1 MLYRWFIQTEGKEMQ
16 AQKLKQIMKR
26 AMVLV
31 LAAVSLFSAVF
42 CAVPMTSAAQAA
54 SGTGLSCNV
63 KFSQPAICCDVGDQI
78 DLTQCGVQFSATSVM
93 TASGITWSYEGKT
106 VKSFTPSAK
115 GVYSLKATSGGKTMT
130 VYVVVKKAEESEYVL
145 YRNNFDETPGD
156 YRIVEQ
162 SNGSKIYASGGNLVL
177 DASSE
182 AGAYTRV
189 LLPSYLDAFGD
200 AIIEAG
206 VEFDAA
212 VDQTKWGS
220 VMFRVQNGNYPYYHT
235 LLRHNMTL
243 SNAAGILKRNVKNDW
258 DFLSESSFAYWN
270 TEGSNICRVT
280 LNGTESTLNLN
291 GYDVVSYNNMEY
303 ANGAFGFQA
312 RGVRMLVDYIQIT
325 LDGNASKTTASDVSF
340 AKPAIRADIG
350 DTLDL
355 TKCDV
360 QLAVNT
366 IYTKG
371 NTITWKLDGKTI
383 TSFTPTKAG
392 VTELTATSGKT
403 TKKIYVVTRNLTDG
417 EYVLYRNDFNSAPSD
432 FRVIESTKS
441 SAYYDGAGHYVL
453 DASSSNT
460 SYSRVLLPSFLDEF
474 GDFKLEAS
482 IKDTNANTA
491 KNWGSLMGRVQNGN
505 YPYMQMCVRSNA
517 LQDSGVEFSQRN
529 ESNTWSVKV
538 GTRSGYKQGNTYN
551 TYSLVMLSHQAWG
564 YINGVKTFHYRKN
577 LYVTGAM
584 GLQAKGMKLTVD
596 YVKVTLGDNAAWED
610 TSMITAVAAN
620 RPAIG
625 CNAGQTVLLTE
636 CDVQFTY
643 GAAPIDGSQITWKK
657 DGQVIT
663 EYSDTSE
670 GMHTLTA
677 THNGITR
684 NIYIMAKHTEI
695 DIYRIFKNDFTYSVD
710 GWHVVEHSNGGQ
722 FYHDSANG
730 YFVLDASGNKNSYV
744 RVLLPSYLDE
754 FSDAA
759 IQVSYALTQPTDI
772 NKWASVMYRVQNR
785 DYPYNHAL
793 IRYNPTVSSGVELAQ
808 RDPSNEWEV
817 FNRTTTA
824 NYTPGTWNEV
834 IVATY
839 AKSTDV
845 SVNNQ
850 YLMSYHDTP
859 YANGSWGLQVRG
871 AKMTVD
877 WVRIYFTK
885 NKRLQDLYVVSG
897 KYADVNDVSSGI
909 SAAPAIIT
917 DVKTK
922 AEFDDILNG
931 APAIAIL
938 NYKIVDGVARVVF
951 NDGSVSPKEAVEK
964 LASQVIPAFR
974 VNDAAAADSLA
985 SFLIGQ
991 NMKDAYVV
999 SAKPALVNRAYQKW
1013 KYVRGVVDYSARSG
1027 FDPEDLRYEALAN
1040 GAKVLLLAENTSK
1053 ETVTAIQ
1060 DSYSC
1065 VWLKAGSSN
1074 TASVTAINKGPYGI
1088 VSADRAV
1095 TEFCY
1100 KCYYPM
1106 NTMVRR
1112 PNVIGHRGNP
1122 STSQENTI
1130 AGASAAY
1137 SYGATAVENDIY
1149 LVADGVL
1156 MIMHDTT
1163 IDRTTNGSGSVTS
1176 YTSAQLKQFVVNNK
1190 SGVATQRIPSL
1201 EEYFKL
1207 IKGDKSKRLVV
1218 EYKQESVAL
1227 VQPLKA
1233 LIEKYDI
1240 MDQIV
1245 IIDFDK
1251 KNQNIRALR
1260 EALPGIP
1267 VGWLNNVVGDESN
1280 PIASVQNVLE
1290 RLQTDLVGF
1299 NPKFTGWGEN
1309 AVREFIYRGVNIWPW
1324 TVNDQATFDK
1334 LMIAGVG
1341 GITTNYSQWA
1351 SGYIE
1356 NLYVDAGGQ
1365 VITETYN
1372 GILTKVNNTAEFV
1385 LIEDT
1390 IGGVTYSNGT
1400 VKIPANSNGGHASY
1414 FFRYKA
1420 TTPTGYTYYVVSN
1433 VVTVKG

>member
-1 MLYRWFIQTEGKEMQ
+1 MQ
-16 AQKLKQIMKR
+16 NRIVKGIMKR
-26 AMVLV
+26 AMVLG
-31 LAAVSLFSAVF
+31 LAAVLLFSAVF
-42 CAVPMTSAAQAA
+42 CAVPMTSTAQAA
-54 SGTGLSCNV
+54 SGAAVSCNV
-63 KFSQPAICCDVGDQI
+63 KFSQPAICCDVD
-78 DLTQCGVQFSATSVM
+78 DKVELSKCGVQFSSTSVM
-93 TASGITWSYEGKT
+93 TTSGITWTYDGKT
-106 VKSFTPSAK
+106 VKTFTPSAK
-115 GVYSLKATSGGKTMT
+115 GVYTLTATAGNKSMK
-130 VYVVVKKAEESEYVL
+130 VYVVAKKAEESEYVL
-145 YRNNFDETPGD
+145 YRNDFDATPGD

-162 SNGSKIYASGGNLVL
+162 SNGSKVYTSSGCLVL
-177 DASSE
+177 DASSD

-189 LLPSYLDAFGD
+189 LLPTFLDAFGD
-200 AIIEAG
+200 AIIETS
-206 VEFDAA
+206 VQMNAA

-220 VMFRVQNGNYPYYHT
+220 VMFRVQNSNYPYYHT
-235 LLRHNMTL
+235 LLRNNMSL
-243 SNAAGILKRNVKNDW
+243 SNAVGILKRNVKNDW
-258 DFLSESSFAYWN
+258 DFLSESSFACWN
-270 TEGSNICRVT
+270 AEGANICRVT
-280 LNGTESTLNLN
+280 LKGTESVLNIN
-291 GYDVVSYNNMEY
+291 SYDVVTYNNMEY

-325 LDGNASKTTASDVSF
+325 LDGNTSKTTASDVSF
-340 AKPAIRADIG
+340 AKPAIRADMG
-350 DTLDL
+350 DTIDL

-360 QLAVNT
+360 QMTANT

-371 NTITWKLDGKTI
+371 SAITWKLDGKKV

-392 VTELTATSGKT
+392 VTVLTATAGGS
-403 TKKIYVVTRNLTDG
+403 TKKIYVVTRNLTEG
-417 EYVLYRNDFNSAPSD
+417 EYVLYRNDFDKAPTD
-432 FRVIESTKS
+432 FRVIQSTKA
-441 SAYYDGAGHYVL
+441 SAYHDGAGHYVL

-460 SYSRVLLPSFLDEF
+460 SYSRVLLPAFLDDF

-482 IKDTNANTA
+482 VKDTGANTA
-491 KNWGSLMGRVQNGN
+491 KNWSSLMGRVQNGN
-505 YPYMQMCVRSNA
+505 YPYMQMCVRTNA
-517 LQDSGVEFSQRN
+517 TQDSGVEFSQRN
-529 ESNTWSVKV
+529 EQNAWSVKV
-538 GTRSGYKQGNTYN
+538 GTRSGYKQANTYN
-551 TYSLVMLSHQAWG
+551 TYSLVMLSHQAFG
-564 YINGVKTFHYRKN
+564 YINGQQTFHYRKN
-577 LYVTGAM
+577 LYITGAM
-584 GLQAKGMKLTVD
+584 GFQAKGLKMTVD
-596 YVKVTLGDNAAWED
+596 YVKVTLGENAAWED
-610 TSMITAVAAN
+610 TAMITAVAAN

-625 CNAGQTVLLTE
+625 CNAGQTVLLTK

-643 GAAPIDGSQITWKK
+643 GAAPVAGTEIIWKK
-657 DGQVIT
+657 DGKVIT

-695 DIYRIFKNDFTYSVD
+695 DIYRIFKNDFTDGVE
-710 GWHVVEHSNGGQ
+710 GWHVVENSNGGQ
-722 FYHDSANG
+722 FYHDAAG
-730 YFVLDASGNKNSYV
+730 GFFVLDASGNKNSYV

-759 IQVSYALTQPTDI
+759 IQVSYTLSQPTDS

-785 DYPYNHAL
+785 NYPYNHAL
-793 IRYNPTVSSGVELAQ
+793 IRYNPAAYSGVELAQ
-808 RDPSNEWEV
+808 RDPSNAWEV
-817 FNRTTTA
+817 FNRTSTST
-824 NYTPGTWNEV
+824 YVPGTWNEV

-845 SVNNQ
+845 SINGQ
-850 YLMSYHDTP
+850 YLLSYYDTP
-859 YANGSWGLQVRG
+859 YASGSWGLQVRG
-871 AKMTVD
+871 VKMTVD
-877 WVRIYFTK
+877 WARIYFTK
-885 NKRLQDLYVVSG
+885 NKKLQDLYVVSG

-951 NDGSVSPKEAVEK
+951 NDGSVTPLEAVQK

-999 SAKPALVNRAYQKW
+999 STKPALVKRAYQKW

-1027 FDPEDLRYEALAN
+1027 FDPEDIRYEALSN
-1040 GAKVLLLAENTSK
+1040 GAKVLILAEDTTK

-1060 DSYSC
+1060 DSFSC
-1065 VWLKAGSSN
+1065 VWLKAGASN

-1088 VSADRAV
+1088 ISANRARTV
-1095 TEFCY
+1095 FCY
-1100 KCYYPM
+1100 QYYYPA

-1112 PNVIGHRGNP
+1112 TNVIGHRGNP

-1130 AGASAAY
+1130 AGAQTAY
-1137 SYGATAVENDIY
+1137 GYGATAVENDIY

-1156 MIMHDTT
+1156 MIMHDET
-1163 IDRTTNGSGSVTS
+1163 IDRTTNGSGKVTA

-1190 SGVATQRIPSL
+1190 SGVAQQRIPSL

-1240 MDQIV
+1240 MDQVV
-1245 IIDFDK
+1245 IIGFDNK
-1251 KNQNIRALR
+1251 GQNINALR
-1260 EALPGIP
+1260 SVMPGIP
-1267 VGWLNNVVGDESN
+1267 VGWLNRDTIDESD
-1280 PIASVQNVLE
+1280 PIVSVQSALE
-1290 RLQTDLVGF
+1290 KMQNNLVGF
-1299 NPKFTGWGEN
+1299 NPKYTNWG
-1309 AVREFIYRGVNIWPW
+1309 AASIREFIYRGVTLWPW
-1324 TVNDQATFDK
+1324 TINDQATFDK
-1334 LMIAGVG
+1334 LMVAGVG
-1341 GITTNYSQWA
+1341 GITTNYSQW
-1351 SGYIE
+1351 STNYIE
-1356 NLYVDAGGQ
+1356 KLYVDAGGQ

-1372 GILTKVNNTAEFV
+1372 GILTKVNNKAEFV

-1390 IGGVTYSNGT
+1390 IGGVTYSNGK
-1400 VKIPANSNGGHASY
+1400 VNVPSNKSGQASY

-1420 TTPTGYTYYVVSN
+1420 TTPTGITYYVVSN
-1433 VVTVKG
+1433 VVTVTR